1 VGGAKGVAEELKDKY
16 GSGRPQVGWS
26 NDWYKRKSQRLEQE
40 SVLLREEGM
49 GRLAGQSTGEGMNWE
64 GYWAEMKVVTEVETS
79 SPMGGLEENEEGR
92 LKKRRAREQ
101 RAEAGHKECGQRARG
116 GKGAAVQPQ
125 GSHPTENEQRT
136 GRPDCVEKAELLFL
150 GADVFLSAGAAA
162 LAVAAGS
169 CIPAQ
174 SGPGDP
180 QVRRH

>member
-1 VGGAKGVAEELKDKY
+1 MGGAKGVAEELKNKY

-92 LKKRRAREQ
+92 LKKRRARESS
-101 RAEAGHKECGQRARG
+101 GQKQVIRNVGNARG
-116 GKGAAVQPQ
+116 GRVQRCSRRGRTQQKTNSRRAKGR
-125 GSHPTENEQRT
+125 S
-136 GRPDCVEKAELLFL
+136 
-150 GADVFLSAGAAA
+150 
-162 LAVAAGS
+162 
-169 CIPAQ
+169 
-174 SGPGDP
+174 
-180 QVRRH
+180 RRV

>member
-64 GYWAEMKVVTEVETS
+64 GCWAEMKVVTEVETS

-92 LKKRRAREQ
+92 LKKRRARESS
-101 RAEAGHKECGQRARG
+101 GQKQVIRNVGNARG
-116 GKGAAVQPQ
+116 GRVQRCSRRGRTQ
-125 GSHPTENEQRT
+125 LKT